1 MKNIFKILLLCTLA
15 PLFVQCSQARVVNKP
30 LPELDIV
37 FQLDPY
43 YSGGLDN
50 RIGFLDADGSNVIY
64 LEYDGIQAVV
74 NPIWD
79 SNGDLYF
86 SNPSSYIEGI
96 TQSGTRIDF
105 RNYWVLDFNMIY
117 QENSLLIVSDE
128 NGKYALK
135 ALNGDTGKV
144 GNTFIVGD
152 YLIDDSIEGFNLGT
166 NSVYNNQI
174 VYQRHKFDSSELLI
188 HELRIYDIDTEK
200 SIILI
205 RHEGTPETVQRIVNP
220 AFSPDGKWIAYT
232 SNDGI
237 YLIRPDGSDNH
248 IIIRHKIKN
257 FFEWP
262 PTVSWSPDGSWIVYH
277 KCLLPDN
284 IQCRNNVEDSSIYKY
299 NVESAEEILLIDG
312 GLNPYWQLSE

>member
-1 MKNIFKILLLCTLA
+1 MKNILKILLLCTLA
-15 PLFVQCSQARVVNKP
+15 PLLVQCSKARVVNQP
-30 LPELDIV
+30 LPEREIV

-74 NPIWD
+74 NPIRD
-79 SNGDLYF
+79 RNGDLYF

-96 TQSGTRIDF
+96 TQPGTRIDF
-105 RNYWVLDFNMIY
+105 RDYWALDFNLINGN
-117 QENSLLIVSDE
+117 NSFLLVSNE

-135 ALNGDTGKV
+135 ELNIESGKV
-144 GNTFIVGD
+144 VNTFFVGE
-152 YLIDDSIEGFNLGT
+152 YLIDDSTEGFNLGT
-166 NSVYNNQI
+166 NSFYNNQI
-174 VYQRHKFDSSELLI
+174 VYQRHKFDRSDLLI
-188 HELRIYDIDTEK
+188 HELRIYDKNTDISE
-200 SIILI
+200 ILL
-205 RHEGTPETVQRIVNP
+205 RYEGTPETVQRIVNP
-220 AFSPDGKWIAYT
+220 AFSPDGTWIAYT

-248 IIIRHKIKN
+248 IIIRHEIKN

-299 NVESAEEILLIDG
+299 NIESAEEILLLDG
-312 GLNPYWQLSE
+312 GVNPYWQLSE